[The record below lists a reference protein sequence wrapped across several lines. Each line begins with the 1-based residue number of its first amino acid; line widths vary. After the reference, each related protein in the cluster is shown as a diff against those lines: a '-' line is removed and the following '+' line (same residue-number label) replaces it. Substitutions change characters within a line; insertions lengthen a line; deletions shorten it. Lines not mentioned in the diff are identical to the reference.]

1 MLTRGCR
8 IFTTNKKP
16 DAFMNTSYLQSCC
29 RVIEEK
35 MEYPTDEL
43 IAYLIRTQ
51 QLSQSISMTLAFRNN
66 SLPLSMMI
74 KSFQEQIGQLR
85 ASIPESVKKHGQF
98 PRPISTSL
106 LTSKAP
112 DS

>member
-1 MLTRGCR
+1 
-8 IFTTNKKP
+8 
-16 DAFMNTSYLQSCC
+16 MNTSYLEYCC

-66 SLPLSMMI
+66 SLPLSMII
-74 KSFQEQIGQLR
+74 KSFQEQIAQLR
-85 ASIPESVKKHGQF
+85 ASVPESVKKHGQSQK
-98 PRPISTSL
+98 ISTPPPVS
-106 LTSKAP
+106 SK
-112 DS
+112 

>member
-1 MLTRGCR
+1 MCSSRYTELIAKRR

-16 DAFMNTSYLQSCC
+16 DAFMNTSYLESCC

-51 QLSQSISMTLAFRNN
+51 QLSQSISMTLAFRNT
-66 SLPLSMMI
+66 SLPLSMII

-85 ASIPESVKKHGQF
+85 ASIPESVKKHGQ
-98 PRPISTSL
+98 
-106 LTSKAP
+106 
-112 DS
+112 

>member
-1 MLTRGCR
+1 
-8 IFTTNKKP
+8 
-16 DAFMNTSYLQSCC
+16 MNTSYLEYCC

-66 SLPLSMMI
+66 SLPLSMII
-74 KSFQEQIGQLR
+74 KSFQEQIAQLR
-85 ASIPESVKKHGQF
+85 ASVPESVKKHGQ
-98 PRPISTSL
+98 S
-106 LTSKAP
+106 
-112 DS
+112 